1 MRRMNYNPFE
11 KPFASGEYNPTK
23 KAFIVDRNIE
33 IGSIYY
39 ARIVDPDTPYQTITI
54 IDTTEYGDI
63 SFNSIPF
70 EMCDQTGTPRLFSLA
85 ITSNNNNEIFVI
97 SNNHYVPPTTADY
110 QYLIYI
116 YKIA

>member
-1 MRRMNYNPFE
+1 MNYNPFE

-39 ARIVDPDTPYQTITI
+39 ARIVDPDTPSQTITI
-54 IDTTEYGDI
+54 IDTTEYGAL
-63 SFNSIPF
+63 SFNSMPF
-70 EMCDQTGTPRLFSLA
+70 EMSDNTGTPRLFSLSISA
-85 ITSNNNNEIFVI
+85 RDNNEIFVI
-97 SNNHYVPPTTADY
+97 SNDYDPPSTADY

-116 YKIA
+116 YKIS

>member
-11 KPFASGEYNPTK
+11 KPFASGEYSPSL

-39 ARIVDPDTPYQTITI
+39 ARIVDPDTPYQTVAI
-54 IDTTEYGDI
+54 IDTTEYGQL
-63 SFNSIPF
+63 SFTSTPF
-70 EMCDQTGTPRLFSLA
+70 DFYDSTGVSRLFYLS
-85 ITSNNNNEIFVI
+85 ITSRDNNKIFVL
-97 SNNHYVPPTTADY
+97 SNEYEPTSSADY
-110 QYLIYI
+110 PYLIYI